1 MHNFLKKI
9 LFLSIL
15 ILSLSTFAFATVS
28 NQNENGHTLTVDLS
42 LTIDDVDSLITLFKE
57 KISNLFDTTNNNLID
72 RYNTIDKYYFLRA
85 YNTKLEDFENLILNK
100 YLSTI
105 TADAFITKQ
114 NMVVWLQNGTYSS
127 SSGYPKFTF
136 FISNL
141 GYPNGVDSMGYVYFE
156 YGDAQFI
163 KSYNRQNSSFVPQY
177 TVFLISNNNE
187 YSESTTDHFLSNPT
201 RIYFKTSNID
211 LSVNSSSV
219 IDIPVFATYKPG
231 VIYYKTLNE
240 NSYYPYFLKQT
251 FGKTSGGG
259 GDAGGGGDTGGGGDA
274 GGDDNTLVEI
284 KGELITIKGDVATIK
299 DNILTKEK
307 LQEILEK
314 EPTTTK
320 DDFENSFPTVNVDD
334 PTEDFFTWIFNQ
346 VENVFTSTTPQTFEF
361 SLYSDTVYKINSDD
375 IKTPSGALKTF
386 VSLSI
391 SFSIF
396 YYILKDI
403 RKIINKVKEG
413 NIEELAEEDI
423 TANMV

>member
-1 MHNFLKKI
+1 MHNFFKKI
-9 LFLSIL
+9 VFLSIL

-85 YNTKLEDFENLILNK
+85 YNTKLEEFENLILNK

-105 TADAFITKQ
+105 TSDAFITKQ
-114 NMVVWLQNGTYSS
+114 NMVVWLQNGTYSGS
-127 SSGYPKFTF
+127 SCYPKFTF

-141 GYPNGVDSMGYVYFE
+141 GYPNGVESMGYVYFE

-163 KSYNRQNSSFVPQY
+163 KSYNRENSSFMPQY

-211 LSVNSSSV
+211 LSVSSSSV

-240 NSYYPYFLKQT
+240 SSYYPYFLKQT
-251 FGKTSGGG
+251 FGKT
-259 GDAGGGGDTGGGGDA
+259 
-274 GGDDNTLVEI
+274 
-284 KGELITIKGDVATIK
+284 
-299 DNILTKEK
+299 
-307 LQEILEK
+307 
-314 EPTTTK
+314 
-320 DDFENSFPTVNVDD
+320 
-334 PTEDFFTWIFNQ
+334 
-346 VENVFTSTTPQTFEF
+346 
-361 SLYSDTVYKINSDD
+361 
-375 IKTPSGALKTF
+375 
-386 VSLSI
+386 
-391 SFSIF
+391 
-396 YYILKDI
+396 
-403 RKIINKVKEG
+403 
-413 NIEELAEEDI
+413 
-423 TANMV
+423 